1 MFLERF
7 QAVVHLRA
15 HLAWVVI
22 AILQHGILGSFL
34 PAVFHMMLGV
44 PLGPEPLFTAWTL
57 VVQDG
62 VRIRVVLSLLPKFL
76 FKNLGVLRL
85 FGIHGPCFL
94 FAFGR
99 TVILPFDR
107 LLGLL
112 NYLLLLD
119 IGLLLM
125 SSLSLL

>member
-15 HLAWVVI
+15 HLAWVAI
-22 AILQHGILGSFL
+22 AILHHRILGTIFS
-34 PAVFHMMLGV
+34 AISHMLLGL
-44 PLGPEPLFTAWTL
+44 PLGPECLLTAWTL
-57 VVQDG
+57 IVQGG

-85 FGIHGPCFL
+85 FGIHGPCIL

-112 NYLLLLD
+112 NNLLLLD
-119 IGLLLM
+119 NGLLLM